1 MNVAAQIEADLFDV
15 SLPTRQDVDPL
26 QADWEAVEDRASK
39 VWTVPLRK
47 KVRFKLE
54 GMRDELEGVIRLA
67 RRPTVWD
74 SHQKLELRM
83 GDVLFTNHEIEQC
96 TVLD

>member
-1 MNVAAQIEADLFDV
+1 MEHVEFNFTPADTEQI
-15 SLPTRQDVDPL
+15 DPL

-74 SHQKLELRM
+74 RHQKLELRM
-83 GDVLFTNHEIEQC
+83 KDETFTNHEIEQC
-96 TVLD
+96 TVLG

>member
-1 MNVAAQIEADLFDV
+1 MGQEEFNFTPSDKEE
-15 SLPTRQDVDPL
+15 VDPL
-26 QADWEAVEDRASK
+26 QADWDAMEDRASK

-67 RRPTVWD
+67 RRPMVWE
-74 SHQKLELRM
+74 SRQKLELRM
-83 GDVLFTNHEIEQC
+83 KDETFTNHEIEQC
-96 TVLD
+96 TVIG

>member
-1 MNVAAQIEADLFDV
+1 MGQEEFNFTPSDKEEI
-15 SLPTRQDVDPL
+15 DPL
-26 QADWEAVEDRASK
+26 QADWEAVEDHASK

-67 RRPTVWD
+67 RRPTVWEGHA
-74 SHQKLELRM
+74 SA
-83 GDVLFTNHEIEQC
+83 
-96 TVLD
+96 

>member
-1 MNVAAQIEADLFDV
+1 MGQEEFNFTPSDTEEI
-15 SLPTRQDVDPL
+15 DPL

-74 SHQKLELRM
+74 CHQKLELRM
-83 GDVLFTNHEIEQC
+83 KDETFTNREIEQC

>member
-1 MNVAAQIEADLFDV
+1 MGQAEFNF
-15 SLPTRQDVDPL
+15 TRPVMGEVDPL
-26 QADWEAVEDRASK
+26 QADWEAMEDRASK

-47 KVRFKLE
+47 RVRFKLE

-67 RRPTVWD
+67 RRPTVWEC
-74 SHQKLELRM
+74 HQKLELRM
-83 GDVLFTNHEIEQC
+83 KDETFTNHEIEQC

>member
-1 MNVAAQIEADLFDV
+1 MEDI
-15 SLPTRQDVDPL
+15 DPL
-26 QADWEAVEDRASK
+26 QADWEAMEDRASK

-67 RRPTVWD
+67 RRPIVWEPR
-74 SHQKLELRM
+74 QKLHLRI
-83 GDVLFTNHEIEQC
+83 GNTRFTTADIEQC
-96 TVLD
+96 TVID

>member
-1 MNVAAQIEADLFDV
+1 MEHEEFNFTDPAKVE
-15 SLPTRQDVDPL
+15 VDPL
-26 QADWEAVEDRASK
+26 QADWEAMEDRASK

-67 RRPTVWD
+67 RRPTVWEK
-74 SHQKLELRM
+74 HQKLELRM
-83 GDVLFTNHEIEQC
+83 KDETFTNHEIEQC

>member
-1 MNVAAQIEADLFDV
+1 MEHEEFNF
-15 SLPTRQDVDPL
+15 TRPVIGEIDPL
-26 QADWEAVEDRASK
+26 QADWEAMEDRASK
-39 VWTVPLRK
+39 VWNVPLRK

-54 GMRDELEGVIRLA
+54 GLRDELVGVIRLA

-83 GDVLFTNHEIEQC
+83 KDETFTNHEIETC
-96 TVLD
+96 TVID

>member
-1 MNVAAQIEADLFDV
+1 MGQEEFNFAGSDTEQI
-15 SLPTRQDVDPL
+15 DPL

-54 GMRDELEGVIRLA
+54 GMRDEIEGVIRLA

-74 SHQKLELRM
+74 SHEKLELRM
-83 GDVLFTNHEIEQC
+83 KDDTFTNREIESC
-96 TVLD
+96 TVSD

>member
-1 MNVAAQIEADLFDV
+1 MEFDFGH
-15 SLPTRQDVDPL
+15 SAPSNIDPL
-26 QADWEAVEDRASK
+26 QADWEAMEDSASK

-54 GMRDELEGVIRLA
+54 GLRDELVGVIRLA
-67 RRPTVWD
+67 RRPTVWEC
-74 SHQKLELRM
+74 HHKLELRM
-83 GDVLFTNHEIEQC
+83 KDLPFTNQEIEQC

>member
-1 MNVAAQIEADLFDV
+1 MEHTEFNFTCPVKEDI
-15 SLPTRQDVDPL
+15 DPL
-26 QADWEAVEDRASK
+26 QADWELMEDRASK
-39 VWTVPLRK
+39 VWTIPLRK

-74 SHQKLELRM
+74 RHQKLELRM
-83 GDVLFTNHEIEQC
+83 KDETFTNHEIEHC
-96 TVLD
+96 TILD

>member
-1 MNVAAQIEADLFDV
+1 MEFDFKH
-15 SLPTRQDVDPL
+15 SAPSNIDPL
-26 QADWEAVEDRASK
+26 QADWEAMEDRASK

-54 GMRDELEGVIRLA
+54 GMRDELVGIIRLA
-67 RRPTVWD
+67 RRPTVWE

-83 GDVLFTNHEIEQC
+83 KDETFTNREIESC

>member
-1 MNVAAQIEADLFDV
+1 MEHEEFNFTDPAKVE
-15 SLPTRQDVDPL
+15 VDPL
-26 QADWEAVEDRASK
+26 QADWEAMEDRASK

-54 GMRDELEGVIRLA
+54 GLRDELEGVIRLA
-67 RRPTVWD
+67 RRPTVWE

-83 GDVLFTNHEIEQC
+83 KDETFTNHEIESC
-96 TVLD
+96 TVLE

>member
-1 MNVAAQIEADLFDV
+1 MEHAEFNFTGSATEQI
-15 SLPTRQDVDPL
+15 DPL

-67 RRPTVWD
+67 RRPTVWEC
-74 SHQKLELRM
+74 HQKLELRM
-83 GDVLFTNHEIEQC
+83 KDETFTNHEIEQC
-96 TVLD
+96 TVLE

>member
-1 MNVAAQIEADLFDV
+1 MEHAEFNFTGSDVEQI
-15 SLPTRQDVDPL
+15 DPL

-54 GMRDELEGVIRLA
+54 GMRDELVGVIRLA
-67 RRPTVWD
+67 RRPTVWEC
-74 SHQKLELRM
+74 HQKLKLRM
-83 GDVLFTNHEIEQC
+83 KDQTFTNREIESC
-96 TVLD
+96 TVLE

>member
-1 MNVAAQIEADLFDV
+1 MEFDFKHSAQSNI
-15 SLPTRQDVDPL
+15 DPL
-26 QADWEAVEDRASK
+26 QADWEAMEDRASK

-74 SHQKLELRM
+74 SHKKLELRM
-83 GDVLFTNHEIEQC
+83 GDMPFTNHEIETC

>member
-1 MNVAAQIEADLFDV
+1 MEHEEFNFT
-15 SLPTRQDVDPL
+15 LPGIGEVDPL
-26 QADWEAVEDRASK
+26 QADWEAMEDRASK

-47 KVRFKLE
+47 RVRFKLE

-67 RRPTVWD
+67 RRPTVWE
-74 SHQKLELRM
+74 SHKKLELRM

-96 TVLD
+96 TVID